1 MGKVYMSER
10 AITAL
15 AQNWGFVVYIFAI
28 IALVSFVVTLA
39 AFLGGKAFGR
49 NKNTPFEAGQ
59 LATGNTKIRFSAK
72 FYLVAML
79 FVIFD
84 IEALFLFSWAVSLK
98 KAGLLGFGW
107 SSFIEAIIFVFVLLV
122 GLIYI
127 LRLGVMNWAP
137 QNNRQRLNEF
147 NK

>member
-1 MGKVYMSER
+1 MSE
-10 AITAL
+10 TL
-15 AQNWGFVVYIFAI
+15 SQNWAFAI
-28 IALVSFVVTLA
+28 YLIGVLALV
-39 AFLGGKAFGR
+39 AFMIGTASLLGGKAYGR

-59 LATGNTKIRFSAK
+59 LPTGSTKIRFSAK

-84 IEALFLFSWAVSLK
+84 VEALFLFAWAVSLK
-98 KAGLLGFGW
+98 QTALLGFGW
-107 SSFIEAIIFVFVLLV
+107 TSFIEATIFILILLA

-137 QNNRQRLNEF
+137 QGRQSKP

>member
-1 MGKVYMSER
+1 MSET
-10 AITAL
+10 AITTL
-15 AQNWGFVVYIFAI
+15 AQNWGVVVYIFAI
-28 IALVSFVVTLA
+28 IALVGFVVTLA
-39 AFLGGKAFGR
+39 AFLGGRAFGR

-84 IEALFLFSWAVSLK
+84 IEALFLFAWAVSLK
-98 KAGLLGFGW
+98 EAGLLGFGW
-107 SSFIEAIIFVFVLLV
+107 ASFIEATIFILILLA
-122 GLIYI
+122 GLVYI

-137 QNNRQRLNEF
+137 QGRQNKLN
-147 NK
+147 K